1 MSYKLGSATAS
12 SSSADYLVATALS
25 VETSTG
31 NDATSFSVACPEPV
45 AGPSWYRSAANA
57 PSAEVVKIEGRVHEN
72 IMLSQPIYAVQD
84 QEADG
89 YSIYEALLDIVEFA
103 ERPSEAVRNLIDYLV
118 SESLFLLN
126 APDGELASD
135 AQDQKRRYQKIVDVL

>member
-1 MSYKLGSATAS
+1 
-12 SSSADYLVATALS
+12 
-25 VETSTG
+25 
-31 NDATSFSVACPEPV
+31 
-45 AGPSWYRSAANA
+45 
-57 PSAEVVKIEGRVHEN
+57 
-72 IMLSQPIYAVQD
+72 MLSQPIYAVQD

-135 AQDQKRRYQKIVDVL
+135 AQDQKRRYRKIVDVL